1 MPGLLFQKPT
11 IILDTPWQVNKSAG
25 FALGMLAFSQKIRHA
40 PVLYGM
46 LYFKLLRYKT
56 KLPPKALA
64 FQKFYSLYTFVCT
77 QQNTSSSALCFMMYP
92 PLKKPRAGVNSRQLT
107 VMMKSNWLNL
117 STVRTPGHH
126 VRWVDH
132 YKLQP
137 ISSDLRTRALP
148 LTNSQ
153 HLWMAALIFQPCAGL
168 SCPVETL
175 ARHPLPCHIFPPI
188 QQLSVYLQE
197 GWKGWKEQ
205 ERDKEVYYSLSTH
218 VMMQ

>member
-1 MPGLLFQKPT
+1 MVSNYITIPMQKKKKWQGQMQRSPVCILGLRNKSSNVCWNVVSVQILHSKNYWVNTRFYFSQQMPGLLFQKPT

-107 VMMKSNWLNL
+107 VMMNL
-117 STVRTPGHH
+117 AESIYCEDP
-126 VRWVDH
+126 
-132 YKLQP
+132 
-137 ISSDLRTRALP
+137 RASCSVGWP
-148 LTNSQ
+148 L
-153 HLWMAALIFQPCAGL
+153 
-168 SCPVETL
+168 
-175 ARHPLPCHIFPPI
+175 
-188 QQLSVYLQE
+188 
-197 GWKGWKEQ
+197 
-205 ERDKEVYYSLSTH
+205 
-218 VMMQ
+218 